1 MDERM
6 PVTASSGNVFADLG
20 LPNPEERLLK
30 AELGRQI
37 RALIGSRGLSTTAV
51 GELLGLSQ
59 PHVSNLLRGK
69 LADSTVERLLGYL
82 NALGE
87 DVEIVVRPA
96 ANPARGRTIVTAS
109 ARP

>member
-6 PVTASSGNVFADLG
+6 SVTASSGNVFADLG

-37 RALIGSRGLSTTAV
+37 RALIGSRGLSTAAV
-51 GELLGLSQ
+51 GEILGLSQ
-59 PHVSNLLRGK
+59 PRVSNLMRGK
-69 LADSTVERLLGYL
+69 LGDYAVERLLGYL

-87 DVEIVVRPA
+87 DVEIVVSPA
-96 ANPARGRTIVTAS
+96 ANAARGRTIVTAS